1 MKLSVTFLLTGSH
14 FSTYGVQMCK
24 DMYKKETG
32 PDVSDPVSHPKKL
45 T

>member
-1 MKLSVTFLLTGSH
+1 MQIYEKEGDLQII
-14 FSTYGVQMCK
+14 YGI
-24 DMYKKETG
+24 YRWKKETG